1 MQLTKEDYKRL
12 FLPSKKEIWIIAILV
27 LIVFLVFEANLI
39 YLKATQNTIFSDTR
53 LQENFY
59 DQVTAVFGQNSVTN
73 IISLVVFWSGVGLVS
88 YSIIWSIYSFFS
100 EAKNEVV
107 VRGEYV
113 NQISKHQKLQRDLV
127 QAGLLAGIV
136 ALGLLSLNVTVPF
149 FISLWTS
156 GILAIPAEIVLG
168 IAEIIGGFVG
178 LAINFYLFKVLID
191 WIIVLE

>member
-1 MQLTKEDYKRL
+1 MHLTKEDYKRL
-12 FLPSKKEIWIIAILV
+12 FLPSRREIWVIAILV

-39 YLKATQNTIFSDTR
+39 YLKATQNSIFSDTK
-53 LQENFY
+53 LQESFY
-59 DQVTAVFGQNSVTN
+59 DQVTAVFGENKVTN
-73 IISLVVFWSGVGLVS
+73 LISLVVFWSGVGLVS

-107 VRGEYV
+107 VSEEYA
-113 NQISKHQKLQRDLV
+113 NQISKHEKLQRGLV
-127 QAGLLAGIV
+127 QAGLLAGII

-156 GILAIPAEIVLG
+156 GILAFPAEIAIG
-168 IAEIIGGFVG
+168 IAEIIGGFIG

>member
-1 MQLTKEDYKRL
+1 M
-12 FLPSKKEIWIIAILV
+12 
-27 LIVFLVFEANLI
+27 
-39 YLKATQNTIFSDTR
+39 
-53 LQENFY
+53 
-59 DQVTAVFGQNSVTN
+59 
-73 IISLVVFWSGVGLVS
+73 
-88 YSIIWSIYSFFS
+88 
-100 EAKNEVV
+100 
-107 VRGEYV
+107 
-113 NQISKHQKLQRDLV
+113 

>member
-27 LIVFLVFEANLI
+27 LVVFLVFEANLI

-59 DQVTAVFGQNSVTN
+59 DQVTAVFGQNSVAN

-107 VRGEYV
+107 VSGDYV

-127 QAGLLAGIV
+127 QVGLLAGIV

-149 FISLWTS
+149 FINLWTS
-156 GILAIPAEIVLG
+156 GILAIPAEIALG

>member
-27 LIVFLVFEANLI
+27 LVVFLVFEANLI

-107 VRGEYV
+107 VSGEYV

-156 GILAIPAEIVLG
+156 GILAIPAEIALG